1 MGSAVHITSQE
12 VQSGAAILSTL
23 AGGGVAGALIKQ
35 WFTRRTQDAQIE
47 KITAEAHSQI
57 YKAYGDLLD
66 DLRADAASARAE
78 ANAARKAAWAAEA
91 RATEAETRATA
102 AETRAAAAEAR
113 AAAAEAVV
121 GEIRTLVRAHP
132 NAEELLRQI
141 EELQRRRRL
150 KNGDMGG
157 A

>member
-1 MGSAVHITSQE
+1 MHLTTQE
-12 VQSGAAILSTL
+12 IQGGATILSTL
-23 AGGGVAGALIKQ
+23 AGGGVAGALIKH
-35 WFTRRTQDAQIE
+35 WFTRRTQDATIE

-66 DLRADAASARAE
+66 DLRTDAASARAE

-91 RATEAETRATA
+91 RATEAEMRATS
-102 AETRAAAAEAR
+102 AEARAAAAETR

-121 GEIRTLVRAHP
+121 GEIRKLVQAHP

-141 EELQRRRRL
+141 EILQQRRRRAAGGI
-150 KNGDMGG
+150 GD